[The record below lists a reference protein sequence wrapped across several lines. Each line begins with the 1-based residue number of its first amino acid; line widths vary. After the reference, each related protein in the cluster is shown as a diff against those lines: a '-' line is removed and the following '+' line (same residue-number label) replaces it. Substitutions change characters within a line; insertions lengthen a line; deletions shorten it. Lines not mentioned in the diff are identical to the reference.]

1 MKDQIVEFLEKL
13 IGEADLK
20 HLPGDFKSRYVDQLR
35 MLVEE
40 RIGILA
46 LEELHEE
53 HIKDFQKLLS
63 GKEKDQE
70 KIGDFL
76 SEHVPEFEQKVQSVL
91 EEFRDQFLDSVR

>member
-1 MKDQIVEFLEKL
+1 MKNQIVEFLQQL
-13 IGEADLK
+13 INEADLK
-20 HLPGDFKSRYVDQLR
+20 HLPDDFKSRYIEQLR

-53 HIKDFQKLLS
+53 HVKDFQKMLNGS
-63 GKEKDQE
+63 DKEQE

-76 SEHVPEFEQKVQSVL
+76 REHVPEFEQKVQAVL
-91 EEFRDQFLDSVR
+91 EEFRNQFLDSVR